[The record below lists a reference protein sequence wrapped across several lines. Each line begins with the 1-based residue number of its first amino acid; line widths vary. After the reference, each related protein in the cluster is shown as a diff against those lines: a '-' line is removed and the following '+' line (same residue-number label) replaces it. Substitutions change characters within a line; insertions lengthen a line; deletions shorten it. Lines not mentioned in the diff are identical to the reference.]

1 MSAIFT
7 TPAPTRRLP
16 ESGQWE
22 KIRALKRRANG
33 HPGTTTMGGIMP
45 LPSNDT
51 LLAFSEALPWQEV
64 ERQKRQFNHALKEL
78 AGKVG
83 SGGLDAVPLDEL
95 AKATG
100 APVTSYFP
108 LDNHGRANV
117 LLAEGGGRQHVL
129 ASVVSERYRSGHGL
143 LESLQPYNLNPSV
156 THLNIQETE
165 DPVAHMRVLGAELEL
180 GLVHRDGRS
189 PSEVEMQAYMA
200 SYSRHAMRIGIYP
213 RLDREACLYQVEAH
227 IAPSMGYH
235 KTRTALLG
243 IFESLMLA
251 SEDTGLVTAI
261 MSTYPTESDFR
272 MTDHPKVATAVDLM
286 LEVNGL
292 FPEYR
297 ERLAERQARYHIDPA
312 TCHTVNMFRIQG
324 CHIHLDLAG
333 RSEAL
338 GLLTFH
344 TMLKSATAIA
354 NAAVLKGG
362 PFVNGTCD
370 PELLCAREYV
380 RGSTATGRF
389 LDLPLSPH
397 LMPEGL
403 GKYATLLDVER
414 ANAVGRGLLCDDSL
428 GVPISVM
435 HNPVGRVRPDLGSSK
450 RVCTVESTGMPSHI
464 SASRMAAVLTDFEYS
479 HALME
484 LYFRKHGL
492 DLGPMH
498 DDPALWAILGPLDEA
513 AFTAQHAES
522 DRLGTAFTLTTASG
536 KQMTLAE
543 FYEMKRRTM
552 HRALADL
559 EGITPRDIDD
569 VYTSL
574 CRMLEPPSG
583 QHAETIEQF
592 IINPKLRSTGNWGQ
606 IMRDAYVEAGGVV
619 GEHCPEAVQQVVN
632 AVHDA
637 MRERYLAG

>member
-1 MSAIFT
+1 
-7 TPAPTRRLP
+7 
-16 ESGQWE
+16 
-22 KIRALKRRANG
+22 
-33 HPGTTTMGGIMP
+33 MP

-51 LLAFSEALPWQEV
+51 LIAFSEALPWQEI
-64 ERQKRQFNHALKEL
+64 ERQKRQFNRALQAL
-78 AGKVG
+78 ADGTKTG
-83 SGGLDAVPLDEL
+83 APDDIPLDALSEAV
-95 AKATG
+95 G
-100 APVTSYFP
+100 APVTSVYD
-108 LDNHGRANV
+108 LDRHGRANV
-117 LLAEGGGRQHVL
+117 LMAEGGGYKHVL

-156 THLNIQETE
+156 THQNIHETE

-189 PSEVEMQAYMA
+189 PSEDEMLAFMA
-200 SYSRHAMRIGIYP
+200 SYQRHAMRIGIYP
-213 RLDREACLYQVEAH
+213 KLDREACQYQVEAH

-235 KTRTALLG
+235 KTRSALLG
-243 IFESLMLA
+243 IFEALMLA
-251 SEDTGLVTAI
+251 SHDTSLVTAI

-286 LEVNGL
+286 LQVNAL
-292 FPEYR
+292 FPEYHQ
-297 ERLAERQARYHIDPA
+297 RLAERQARYHIDPA

-370 PELLCAREYV
+370 PDLLCAREYV
-380 RGSTATGRF
+380 RGSTVTGRY

-397 LMPEGL
+397 LMADGL
-403 GKYATLLDVER
+403 DKYAGLLDLER
-414 ANAVGRGLLCDDSL
+414 ANAVGRGLLCDESM
-428 GVPISVM
+428 GVPVSVM
-435 HNPVGRVRPDLGSSK
+435 HNPIGRVRPDLGSAK
-450 RVCTVESTGMPSHI
+450 RICTVESTGMPSHI

-492 DLGPMH
+492 DLGPMRE
-498 DDPALWAILGPLDEA
+498 DPALWAILGPLDET
-513 AFTAQHAES
+513 AFTAQHGLS
-522 DRLGTAFTLTTASG
+522 DRFGTAFTLTTASG
-536 KQMTLAE
+536 SQMSLAE
-543 FYEMKRRTM
+543 FYEMKRRYM

-559 EGITPRDIDD
+559 DGITPRDIDD

-574 CRMLEPPSG
+574 SRMLEPPSG
-583 QHAETIEQF
+583 QHAQTIEQY
-592 IINPKLRSTGNWGQ
+592 ITNPKLRSTGNWGQ
-606 IMRDAYVEAGGVV
+606 ILRDAFVEAGGVV
-619 GEHCPEAVQQVVN
+619 GEHHPEAVQQVVN

-637 MRERYLAG
+637 MCERYLNG